1 METSVD
7 VDRVATNGT
16 SQLTLDDALEG
27 LAVSAEC
34 RACLERL
41 QAGPTENVDIA
52 RCVCASASVTVSAA
66 KSVV

>member
-34 RACLERL
+34 RTCLERL
-41 QAGPTENVDIA
+41 QAAPKENVDIA
-52 RCVCASASVTVSAA
+52 RCVCA
-66 KSVV
+66 